1 MPRVYLNEGQKLCHR
16 LAAWVYG
23 HMKVQHVTQRELA
36 EKRGISQQA
45 ISAKLRNRA
54 FDFEDF
60 LVFVAI
66 FQPESEELNRL
77 VGMK

>member
-1 MPRVYLNEGQKLCHR
+1 MPKSYITKNQMLSER

-23 HMKVQHVTQRELA
+23 QMKVQHVTQRELA

>member
-1 MPRVYLNEGQKLCHR
+1 MPKAYITKNQMLCEH

-23 HMKVQHVTQRELA
+23 QMKVQHVTQRELA